1 MLTCLAEA
9 DCCSHGNG
17 PGICS
22 PEKVYV
28 KMCFAG
34 KRISHS
40 LRRDLMTLP
49 AVLVAARATS
59 SDAAQYGAHGVP
71 ADLSPAGH
79 QLFMIADIV
88 TAISYFAIAAAIM
101 VLVVRLRDQL
111 PFQVVF
117 VLFGAFIVLC
127 GATHVVG
134 VLPLGENRGVVE
146 TATMV
151 ATAAVSLLTA
161 VILPPL
167 LPRVEVLVRDAA
179 LSRQRER
186 EQARADALAESNEL
200 LVAQAQDLQRVNEA
214 LAASLKER
222 ERLEVHLQQVQK
234 MEVLGRLA
242 SGVAHDFNNL
252 LTVIQGNLELARDE
266 PREGRTDSTY
276 LDEIGQA
283 TEQAAELTR
292 RLLAFGRRA
301 PAQTSRTTL
310 DQLLAAERRLLERV
324 LPANIRLDLRTG
336 NADGQVEVDV
346 NLMQQAILN
355 LIINAR
361 DATTSAGR
369 TNGTV
374 TVETGVRV
382 VHEEILPTFPPV
394 GPGTYM
400 TVRVADEGT
409 GMSEETREKCF
420 DPFFTTKEDGKG
432 TGLGLSMLYDVMAKS
447 GGGVHV
453 DTAVGRGTTFTLLLP
468 KVA

>member
-1 MLTCLAEA
+1 MTVPALTVAVW
-9 DCCSHGNG
+9 S
-17 PGICS
+17 
-22 PEKVYV
+22 
-28 KMCFAG
+28 
-34 KRISHS
+34 ISS
-40 LRRDLMTLP
+40 G
-49 AVLVAARATS
+49 VV
-59 SDAAQYGAHGVP
+59 QYGAHGVP
-71 ADLSPAGH
+71 AGLSPAAH
-79 QLFMIADIV
+79 QLFMAADII
-88 TAISYFAIAAAIM
+88 TAISYFAIAATIL

-127 GATHVVG
+127 GATHVMG
-134 VLPLGENRGVVE
+134 VLPLGDNRGVVE
-146 TATMV
+146 TTTMV

-161 VILPPL
+161 IILPPL
-167 LPRVEVLVRDAA
+167 LPRVEALVRDAA

-200 LVAQAQDLQRVNEA
+200 LVAQAADLQRVNDA
-214 LAASLKER
+214 LAASLRER
-222 ERLEVHLQQVQK
+222 ERLESHLQQVQK

-266 PREGRTDSTY
+266 PKDGRTDTTY
-276 LDEIGQA
+276 LDEIEQA
-283 TEQAAELTR
+283 THQAAELTR

-310 DQLLAAERRLLERV
+310 DQLLVAERRLLERV
-324 LPANIRLDLRTG
+324 LPANIQLDLRTG
-336 NADGQVEVDV
+336 VADGLVEVDV

-369 TNGTV
+369 TSGTV
-374 TVETGVRV
+374 TVKTGVRV
-382 VHEEILPTFPPV
+382 VHEETLPTFPPV

-400 TVRVADEGT
+400 TVAVMDEGT
-409 GMSEETREKCF
+409 GMSTETLEKCF
-420 DPFFTTKEDGKG
+420 DPFYTTKEPGKG
-432 TGLGLSMLYDVMAKS
+432 TGLGLSMLYDAMVKS

>member
-1 MLTCLAEA
+1 MTSLT
-9 DCCSHGNG
+9 
-17 PGICS
+17 
-22 PEKVYV
+22 
-28 KMCFAG
+28 
-34 KRISHS
+34 
-40 LRRDLMTLP
+40 
-49 AVLVAARATS
+49 LVVAIPHAAAS
-59 SDAAQYGAHGVP
+59 VAQASAHGVP
-71 ADLSPAGH
+71 VGLSPAAH
-79 QLFMIADIV
+79 NLFVAADVI
-88 TAISYFAIAAAIM
+88 TALSYFAIAGMIM
-101 VLVVRLRDQL
+101 LLVARLRDQL
-111 PFQVVF
+111 PFQIVF

-127 GATHVVG
+127 GATHIMG
-134 VLPLGENRGVVE
+134 VLPLGNQRGVVE
-146 TATMV
+146 TGTMV
-151 ATAAVSLLTA
+151 STAVVSLLTA
-161 VILPPL
+161 LILPAM
-167 LPRVEVLVRDAA
+167 LPRIEALVRDAA
-179 LSRQRER
+179 LARQRER

-200 LVAQAQDLQRVNEA
+200 LMAQARDLQRVNDA
-214 LAASLKER
+214 LEASLKER

-266 PREGRTDSTY
+266 AKESKSDPAF

-283 TEQAAELTR
+283 THQAAELTR

-301 PAQTSRTTL
+301 PSQTSRTTL

-336 NADGQVEVDV
+336 EADGVVEVDV
-346 NLMQQAILN
+346 SLMQQAILN

-361 DATTSAGR
+361 DATMSAGR
-369 TNGTV
+369 NTGTV
-374 TVETGVRV
+374 TVETGMCV
-382 VHEEILPTFPPV
+382 VHEDALPTFPPV

-400 TVRVADEGT
+400 TVAVADEGT

-432 TGLGLSMLYDVMAKS
+432 TGLGLSMLYDVMVKS

-453 DTAVGRGTTFTLLLP
+453 DTAIGRGTRFTLLLP